1 MAGGASVSFFLFLL
15 VLSCSV
21 LFSQAWDQRWGNLR
35 FLQGMMISYP
45 IFGTSV
51 ANSRQYPSGQ
61 QEDFEQLAT
70 LKDLEQTR

>member
-1 MAGGASVSFFLFLL
+1 
-15 VLSCSV
+15 
-21 LFSQAWDQRWGNLR
+21 
-35 FLQGMMISYP
+35 MMISYP